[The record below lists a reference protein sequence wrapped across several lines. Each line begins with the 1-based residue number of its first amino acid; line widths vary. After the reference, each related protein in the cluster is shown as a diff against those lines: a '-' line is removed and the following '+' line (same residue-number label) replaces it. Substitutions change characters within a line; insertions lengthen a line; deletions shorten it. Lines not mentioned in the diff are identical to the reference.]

1 MCSQISTC
9 CRFVTIS
16 DTRIFP
22 SLKGYGLAKG
32 ASPRRVIASRHWK
45 YVAQLVIV
53 FAAYFIAGKLGQ
65 ATANVRSNNLGP
77 VWPAYGV
84 ALAAILLCGY
94 RIWPAVSLGMFVI
107 AALSPEPYLT
117 ALGQGAASTAAVLI
131 GTFLLHRV
139 AKFDITLSRLRDVFA
154 LFFLGAFASAIVS
167 SSIGIFVLHASHISS
182 YGGMGSAWLIYWL
195 GDSTGVLLMTPLV
208 LTFPDLVRIRTW
220 ARWAE
225 FICLVAVLVA
235 ICGIVFS
242 DLSIV
247 PVRMIAFAVLP
258 LIIWAAI
265 RFGVS
270 GAALSIF
277 LVATVATV
285 RTAIGSGSFA
295 SSTPFID
302 GIQMDVFFTLLS
314 LTGLTFAAVYTE
326 RELAQRQREQSLR
339 EQVVME
345 VRLQNQDLL
354 RQHEERLRLA
364 QQAARIGTFEWNI
377 QTGVS
382 TWTPEL
388 ESIYGLPPGG
398 FSGTQAAWK
407 ELLHPEDRAGVM
419 ELAEQSMKTGMPM
432 QAEWRT
438 VWPDGSIHWI
448 AGRWQVFMDAA
459 GEPARMVGVNSDI
472 TERKRAEERLLEYE
486 KAVEGAE
493 DMIGVID
500 RDYRFLLANRQYLKM
515 RNLTREQVVGH
526 VISEVLTK
534 EEFDTVIKP
543 KLDECFQGQV
553 VKYERKFSYPN
564 VGERDLMLS
573 YFPIEGV
580 KGVDRA
586 ACILHDIT
594 DRKRAEEALR
604 ESEERLRLAVQAGRM
619 FAYSWD
625 ADTDVIER
633 SGESTDILG
642 VSNENAGTGAAV
654 FAMVHADDREK
665 LQAALANLTVE
676 HPTLKISYRIM
687 RPDGVVIWVE
697 RNSRGYFDSHGKLKR
712 VVGMVA
718 DITERKRAKDA
729 LAEMTRRLIAAQEQE
744 RARIARELHDDVN
757 QRIAMLSVELEQLQQ
772 SPAELQSR
780 VHEFRKE
787 LRQIS
792 DDVQALSHDL
802 HSSKLEYLGVIPGMK
817 SWCREVAE
825 RHKIEVAFRT
835 DSPGNLPHEVGLP
848 LFRVLQEAVNNSIK
862 HSGVKQVEVQLW
874 EDSGEI
880 HLSVRD
886 SGKGFDVE
894 TAMRGKGLG
903 LTSMQER
910 VRLLNGTIHIQS
922 RPMGG
927 TNIYVRI
934 PLDGKSDAEQLSA

>member
-1 MCSQISTC
+1 
-9 CRFVTIS
+9 
-16 DTRIFP
+16 
-22 SLKGYGLAKG
+22 LNGYGVVTSG
-32 ASPRRVIASRHWK
+32 ASPRRIIASHHWK
-45 YVAQLVIV
+45 YVAQFITV

-65 ATANVRSNNLGP
+65 ATENVRSNNLGP

-107 AALSPEPYLT
+107 AVLSPESYLT
-117 ALGQGAASTAAVLI
+117 ALGQDAGSTAAALI
-131 GTFLLHRV
+131 GTFLLYRV
-139 AKFDITLSRLRDVFA
+139 AKFDKTLSRLRDVLA
-154 LFFLGAFASAIVS
+154 LILLGAFASAIVS
-167 SSIGIFVLHASHISS
+167 SSIGTFVLHASHIKS
-182 YGGMGSAWLIYWL
+182 YTGIGSAWVIYWL
-195 GDSTGVLLMTPLV
+195 GDSTGVLLVTPLV
-208 LTFPDLVRIRTW
+208 LTFTNLLRIRTW
-220 ARWAE
+220 ARLAE
-225 FICLVAVLVA
+225 FVCLVAILVG
-235 ICGIVFS
+235 ICEIVFG

-295 SSTPFID
+295 SSTPFVN

-314 LTGLTFAAVYTE
+314 LTGLTFAAVYAE
-326 RELAQRQREQSLR
+326 RELAQREREQSLC
-339 EQVVME
+339 EQVGME
-345 VRLQNQDLL
+345 VRLQNQALL
-354 RQHEERLRLA
+354 HHQEERFRLA

-377 QTGVS
+377 QTGIDS
-382 TWTPEL
+382 WTPEL

-398 FSGTQAAWK
+398 FSGTQAAW
-407 ELLHPEDRAGVM
+407 EDLLHPDDRAGVI
-419 ELAEQSMKTGMPM
+419 ELARQSMKTGTPM
-432 QAEWRT
+432 QAEWRI

-448 AGRWQVFMDAA
+448 AGRWQVFMDAS
-459 GEPARMVGVNSDI
+459 GQPARMIGVNIDI
-472 TERKRAEERLLEYE
+472 TERKRSEERLLEYE

-500 RDYRFLLANRQYLKM
+500 REYRFLLANRQYLKM

-526 VISEVLTK
+526 LISEVLTK
-534 EEFDTVIKP
+534 EVFETVIKP

-553 VKYERKFSYPN
+553 VKYERKFSYPTL
-564 VGERDLMLS
+564 GERHLMLS

-580 KGVDRA
+580 NGVDRA

-604 ESEERLRLAVQAGRM
+604 ESEERLRLAARAGRM

-625 ADTDVIER
+625 AATDVIER
-633 SGESTDILG
+633 SGESEDILG
-642 VSNENAGTGAAV
+642 VPNNQVNTGAAV
-654 FAMVHADDREK
+654 SAMIHPEDRQQ
-665 LQAALANLTVE
+665 LQAALADLTVE
-676 HPTLKISYRIM
+676 HPTFRITYRII

-697 RNSRGYFDSHGKLKR
+697 RNSRGYFDSQGKLKR
-712 VVGMVA
+712 VVGMVV
-718 DITERKRAKDA
+718 DVTERKRAKEA

-772 SPAELQSR
+772 SPTEIQSR
-780 VHEFRKE
+780 VQELRKE

-792 DDVQALSHDL
+792 DDVQAISHDL
-802 HSSKLEYLGVIPGMK
+802 HSSKLEYLGVIAGMK
-817 SWCREVAE
+817 GWCREVAD
-825 RHKIEVAFRT
+825 RRKIEIAFR
-835 DSPGNLPHEVGLP
+835 SEFPGNLSLDVGLP

-862 HSGVKQVEVQLW
+862 HSGIKQIEVQLW
-874 EDSGEI
+874 EHSGEI
-880 HLSVRD
+880 HLMVCDTGR
-886 SGKGFDVE
+886 GFDVE
-894 TAMRGKGLG
+894 TAMQGKGLG
-903 LTSMQER
+903 LTSMKER
-910 VRLLNGTIHIQS
+910 VRLVNGTIAIES
-922 RPMGG
+922 RPTGG
-927 TNIYVRI
+927 TNIHVRI
-934 PLDGKSDAEQLSA
+934 PLDGRSNAERLSA